1 MLVNEVLRNI
11 PSKNE
16 ISKMLANPQVINVS
30 NELGDYRIT
39 TDEMIMNLVTY
50 RRGMYNSTVHPVTL
64 LGMFCTKD
72 LIDKMFS
79 NKNVQMAFRQ
89 YENDNKSSAKYNT
102 KTGEISINELT
113 VRLGS
118 QLAEVLSLAHEFNH
132 KGLAMANGDRNVV
145 KYVKAVSR
153 LPFTKPFH
161 AWGSHPD
168 SFKQFGMNG
177 QLATLE
183 HIMMYAHEGDARFR
197 QLYRGKAYLWKKV
210 PGFEEF
216 ENYRDV
222 GEKAE
227 AIFNTIGKGVE
238 QYMYAV
244 AKQADNLSDD
254 EMSELIYNWAK
265 KRGYAG

>member
-50 RRGMYNSTVHPVTL
+50 RQGMYNSTVHPVTM
-64 LGMFCTKD
+64 LGMFSSKD

-89 YENDNKSSAKYNT
+89 YENDNKSSAKYTT

-113 VRLGS
+113 VRMGS
-118 QLAEVLSLAHEFNH
+118 QLA
-132 KGLAMANGDRNVV
+132 
-145 KYVKAVSR
+145 
-153 LPFTKPFH
+153 FTKPFH

-168 SFKQFGMNG
+168 SFRQFGLNG

-183 HIMMYAHEGDARFR
+183 HILMYAHEGDVRFR
-197 QLYRGKAYLWKKV
+197 QLYKGKAYLWKKV
-210 PGFEEF
+210 H
-216 ENYRDV
+216 
-222 GEKAE
+222 
-227 AIFNTIGKGVE
+227 
-238 QYMYAV
+238 
-244 AKQADNLSDD
+244 
-254 EMSELIYNWAK
+254 
-265 KRGYAG
+265 